1 MKFMSDLFKS
11 TVRSAQKGFSLLE
24 IIIVMAIIGM
34 LMGIVVT
41 RIAGTRENANVSLTG
56 TRAAGLY
63 TKIIQYQLMNNN
75 QYPPNLA
82 VMMTGASP
90 LISADESKDAW
101 GNDFCYTAP
110 TTQSGDVFIGSK
122 GKDGKTL
129 TYCYKNGKQQINTAS
144 GGGDNSLDGC
154 SC

>member
-1 MKFMSDLFKS
+1 MKFRLAFKS
-11 TVRSAQKGFSLLE
+11 VSRAAQRGFSLLE

-41 RIAGTRENANVSLTG
+41 QIARNRENANASLTG

-82 VMMTGASP
+82 VLMTGPSP
-90 LISADESKDAW
+90 LISADEAKDTW

-110 TTQSGDVFIGSK
+110 SSQSGDVYIGSK
-122 GKDGKTL
+122 GKDGKSL
-129 TYCYKNGKQQINTAS
+129 TFCYKNGKQQTNTGA
-144 GGGDNSLDGC
+144 GGSDNSLDGC